1 VKKETGVTEY
11 SIKDKVVIV
20 DLGETRYY
28 ERGGAPES
36 ELHLALTAIQQAVA
50 DAGLHVAGAAFP
62 APPC

>member
-1 VKKETGVTEY
+1 
-11 SIKDKVVIV
+11 VVIV